1 MTGAAPWSVRAEGL
15 SLTVRLTPNARD
27 DRIEEIRQLAD
38 GMSVLAVRVRAVP
51 EDGAANAALEKLIA
65 KTVRVGK
72 TRVRVVSGHTQ
83 RVKTVLIEGEADPL
97 IAGLAAALG

>member
-1 MTGAAPWSVRAEGL
+1 MTGAAPWCARAEGL
-15 SLTVRLTPNARD
+15 AVTVRLTPNARD
-27 DRIEEIRQLAD
+27 DRIEQIRQLAD

-65 KTVRVGK
+65 RTVKVGK

-83 RVKTVLIEGEADPL
+83 RVKTLLIEGETGLL
-97 IAGLAAALG
+97 IAGLTAALA